1 MLETSVQV
9 SLLPKAAYA
18 PEMRVID
25 VGIHPEKPLEHGSH
39 HLHEVLRE
47 RNAILLWE
55 NPRIIH
61 LQVTQALVVHLT
73 I

>member
-25 VGIHPEKPLEHGSH
+25 VGIHPEKSLEHGSH
-39 HLHEVLRE
+39 HLQEVLRE